1 MNMKPNNILIRVVG
15 FLCLI
20 ATIFLMLYLLLNIG
34 TIFFTPNVDG
44 QGSDYYDLYH
54 DDEYGGSITGILFL
68 LIPLLLLFYP
78 WLKLFAKMAWLKS
91 REGYY
96 GLFVAGNTFFKIV
109 SISLTIVNIVT
120 IIFLAY
126 KSEQDVTAI
135 QQSIEY
141 GAYSCPDNSLSYIGY
156 LLAIIP
162 VWGGINLVYA
172 LYSIF
177 KAKIYKTH
185 LKS

>member
-1 MNMKPNNILIRVVG
+1 MKLNNTLIRVAG
-15 FLCLI
+15 FLCMI
-20 ATIFLMLYLLLNIG
+20 ATIFLMLYLLLNLG

-54 DDEYGGSITGILFL
+54 DNGYDVSVTGILFL

-96 GLFVAGNTFFKIV
+96 GLFVAGNTFLELL
-109 SISLTIVNIVT
+109 SISLTIVNVVT

-126 KSEQDVTAI
+126 KSEQDVAAI
-135 QQSIEY
+135 QQSKEY

-162 VWGGINLVYA
+162 VWGGINMAYA

-177 KAKIYKTH
+177 KAKIHKTH